1 MTSIRVTRRVRILA
15 ASLAMLLAAPYVTA
29 GAYAATADPARTD
42 LCVLDF
48 NDVSRSAQ
56 TGLGATAAAR
66 FADRLANREEWSVT
80 DDARVRSEVK
90 SQTLAAPFGR
100 AARAPPADVRLMV
113 LVEDAGTGELLQSAI
128 SEGTS
133 APAAGAS
140 ATRETLLNEAL
151 TNAATSFASYLASNS
166 STGTPPVAC
175 GTVAAGQGAGV
186 ETRPPTAGTATV
198 TRAQAQQILA
208 NVSAPDPIVVDVP
221 GGGLDGTVRT
231 EKRPLISNRI
241 VKLLV
246 GGAMVMGLLYLAG
259 AGGIGATR
267 PF

>member
-1 MTSIRVTRRVRILA
+1 
-15 ASLAMLLAAPYVTA
+15 MLEKPTPR
-29 GAYAATADPARTD
+29 AY
-42 LCVLDF
+42 
-48 NDVSRSAQ
+48 
-56 TGLGATAAAR
+56 
-66 FADRLANREEWSVT
+66 
-80 DDARVRSEVK
+80 
-90 SQTLAAPFGR
+90 
-100 AARAPPADVRLMV
+100 VRLMV